1 MRPDQIKALVS
12 QWINS
17 ELERTEQAKA
27 ESGTNELEEA
37 EDYKDVYGDLLEE
50 ADEARLMNQQWKV
63 EDLDLEL
70 VTRHGLQMESDS
82 PEFGRLCHELLKGCV
97 ELYREEIRR
106 MDGEYKEES
115 KSAYAEGKP
124 LIVSQPFSVV
134 VKAYMKEFSN
144 RQPRTQS
151 QIEAGFH
158 RFIKVMGGDKRVG
171 DITKT
176 DCRAYKEAMVG
187 ERELGAASVNKYL
200 HSLEHC
206 LTWAQAQGFLSED
219 HRNPAQG
226 LRIAKSVVRSQA
238 RKVIPFTDEELTTI
252 FCSEK
257 FQIWKGTHPEYYF
270 GLLALLITAARREE
284 VYQLDKADVKKDP
297 KTGIWCFHFIDGG
310 EEDKEKTVKNV
321 GSRRVVPLPDL
332 LIELGFLRY
341 VESIDHKR
349 VFPQLEHKGNGYG
362 DVPGKAWARLVKRL
376 KVGSKGKVLHSLRHG
391 GITKLAEHGVP
402 DAHATA
408 LTGHT
413 GGRTDVHFKDYTH
426 TGAFSLEKL
435 KKSIDVLGE
444 AYREVLRGLR

>member
-1 MRPDQIKALVS
+1 MRPDQIKALVA
-12 QWINS
+12 QWIHS

-37 EDYKDVYGDLLEE
+37 EGYKDTYGDLLEE

-63 EDLDLEL
+63 KDLALEL
-70 VTRHGLQMESDS
+70 VTRHSLPIEPGS
-82 PEFGRLCHELLKGCV
+82 PEFGRLCHELLKGRV

-106 MDGEYKEES
+106 MDGEYREES
-115 KSAYAEGKP
+115 KRPYTEARP
-124 LIVSQPFSVV
+124 LIVSKPFSVV
-134 VKAYMKEFSN
+134 VDAYMKEFSN
-144 RQPRTQS
+144 RQTRTQS
-151 QIEAGFH
+151 QIRAGFQ
-158 RFIKVMGGDKRVG
+158 RFIKVMGGDKPVG
-171 DITKT
+171 DITKA
-176 DCRAYKEAMVG
+176 DCRAYKEEMVG
-187 ERELGAASVNKYL
+187 EMELGAASVNKYL

-206 LTWAQAQGFLSED
+206 LTWAQAQGFLAED

-238 RKVIPFTDEELTTI
+238 RKVVPFTDEELATI
-252 FCSEK
+252 FCSK
-257 FQIWKGTHPEYYF
+257 NFQDWKETHPEYYF
-270 GLLALLITAARREE
+270 GLLALLLTAARREE

-297 KTGIWCFHFIDGG
+297 KTGLWCFHFIDGG

-332 LIELGFLRY
+332 LLQLGFLRY
-341 VESIDHKR
+341 AESIDHKR
-349 VFPQLEHKGNGYG
+349 IFPQLKHKGNGYG

-376 KVGSKGKVLHSLRHG
+376 KIGGKGKVLHSLRHG

-435 KKSIDVLGE
+435 KNSMDVLGE
-444 AYREVLRGLR
+444 AYRGMLKRLV